1 METIEICPQ
10 ILYSFEAEKKLVDEV
25 LEEVKKIKFK
35 DNTKNLVSEDVFFN
49 KNLLDWFDVC
59 LLELQKKIYPNIER
73 LVITSCWA
81 NKTNKT
87 QQHHTHSHPN
97 SFVSGIFYLTDHD
110 SAKTN
115 FMIENLW
122 YKFDSNWLTYLH
134 QKNSLVHK
142 VNPKKGQLILF
153 PSHLPHNTDVLDFK
167 EKEERYSISFNTFLT
182 GKLGQDNNTL
192 KITLDVKD
200 YRDTDVDKKIKLP

>member
-1 METIEICPQ
+1 MDTIEICPQ
-10 ILYSFEAEKKLVDEV
+10 ILYSFQAEQNLVDEV
-25 LEEVKKIKFK
+25 LSEVKNIKFK
-35 DNTKNLVSEDVFFN
+35 ENVKNLISETVFYN
-49 KNLLDWFDVC
+49 KNLLNWFDVC
-59 LLELQKKIYPNIER
+59 LLELQKKVYPNIEK

-87 QQHHTHSHPN
+87 QQHHTHTHPN
-97 SFVSGIFYLTDHD
+97 SFISGIFYLTNHE

-122 YKFDSNWLTYLH
+122 QKFDNNWLLYHH
-134 QKNSLVHK
+134 QKKSLIHK

-153 PSHLPHNTDVLDFK
+153 PSHLSHNTDILSFN

-182 GKLGQDNNTL
+182 GKLGQDNTTV

-200 YRDTDVDKKIKLP
+200 YRDADIEKKAELP